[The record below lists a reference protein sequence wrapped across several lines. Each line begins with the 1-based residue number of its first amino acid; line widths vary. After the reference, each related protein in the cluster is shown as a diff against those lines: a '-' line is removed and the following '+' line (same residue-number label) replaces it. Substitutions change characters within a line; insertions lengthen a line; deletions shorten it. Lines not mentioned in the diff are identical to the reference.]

1 MTRHS
6 FFCIAFAVCTLTA
19 FSGSSYADIVQCI
32 DERGATTYSNTPC
45 ELGSMKSID
54 SGEVNESLQ
63 RNSSQ
68 LENRKI
74 LGAKYAAAEDA
85 RVAAAAIRHFPQRGL
100 ASDVETM
107 KAAKASAVLIDQEWE
122 LARRSKAMLHKI

>member
-1 MTRHS
+1 MTRRS
-6 FFCIAFAVCTLTA
+6 FFRITFAVCTLTA

-45 ELGSMKSID
+45 GPGSMKSVD
-54 SGEVNESLQ
+54 SGEVNESL
-63 RNSSQ
+63 RGNSSQ

-85 RVAAAAIRHFPQRGL
+85 RVIAAAIKRFPQRGL

-107 KAAKASAVLIDQEWE
+107 KAAKASALLMDQESA
-122 LARRSKAMLHKI
+122 LARQSKASRSKI